1 MKLGRSKKIPLA
13 LVLSLSAVCAVDTVG
28 ARHTLLSSPPTPS
41 SPAARAQG
49 RLAPP
54 DSIKCPHNNLTVYE
68 GRVTSYSRNARR
80 TFLRMRTDADTNESV
95 TIRHGRS
102 TSPAKWFL
110 LRAEPFEASDWKLI
124 ERSRGRLRPGMR
136 AHVWVCDDGS
146 NPIVDWQPPVD

>member
-1 MKLGRSKKIPLA
+1 MKPGRLKKISLS
-13 LVLSLSAVCAVDTVG
+13 LVLSLMAICAADG
-28 ARHTLLSSPPTPS
+28 ARARHTSPMSP
-41 SPAARAQG
+41 SPAMRGQG

-54 DSIKCPHNNLTVYE
+54 ASIKCPHNNLTVYE

-102 TSPAKWFL
+102 ASPLKWFL
-110 LRAEPFEASDWKLI
+110 LRAEPFKASDWKLI
-124 ERSRGRLRPGMR
+124 ETGRGRLRPGVR